1 MNVGGE
7 VMKAEEEVMKT
18 LEMLQNAGFQPVDAI
33 FKGMLAVMKRSTL
46 EMLQKLADEG
56 EALGT
61 ITVVYKTPNG
71 GLRSIEIPIGEE
83 QDQEEQPRQTPQQ

>member
-83 QDQEEQPRQTPQQ
+83 QDQEEQPQQTPQQ